1 MEQKGSGCV
10 WRLLAELGGGGWVW
24 EVRESRTDPAG
35 LEGKLRGGDFVLGA
49 LGSHRRSVSWGGAAS
64 ARGVGRLLP
73 GLVGACG
80 GREAGEEARQGSSGE
95 RRGHTE
101 SRAGGMG

>member
-1 MEQKGSGCV
+1 M
-10 WRLLAELGGGGWVW
+10 W